1 MLRLIVGACV
11 LAFASVAGAQTI
23 YEPVQYQYG
32 TGSTFYYGGSDRA
45 VIERGTA
52 ETKGYC
58 GQRGY
63 TGTPTLI
70 YCDAAPTYNAR
81 VLGMT
86 VDDAR
91 NEAYGNVPRFFRM
104 RDARVNARVEE
115 DGTVVVP
122 AQGRKVERYLG
133 MERHTMTIVP
143 SRKWPATKATTKGTT
158 GPVIVIPKDMM
169 DRPVLKKK
177 ELVAMAGE

>member
-1 MLRLIVGACV
+1 MLRTIVGAWFVVC
-11 LAFASVAGAQTI
+11 ASVAEAQII

-32 TGSTFYYGGSDRA
+32 TGSTFYYGGSDRG
-45 VIERGTA
+45 VIERGVA
-52 ETKGYC
+52 ETAGYC

-81 VLGMT
+81 VLGMSI
-86 VDDAR
+86 DDAR
-91 NEAYGNVPRFFRM
+91 NEAYANVPRYFRK
-104 RDARVNARVEE
+104 RDLLVNARVEE

-122 AQGRKVERYLG
+122 AQGRRVERYVAI
-133 MERHTMTIVP
+133 EQHTMTIVP
-143 SRKWPATKATTKGTT
+143 SRNWPATKATTKGTT

-169 DRPVLKKK
+169 DRPVMKKK
-177 ELVAMAGE
+177 DLVASAGE